1 MIKAKELKCP
11 NCKHKESLESLNIR
25 EDSKMF
31 FCDLKL
37 KYDINRE
44 IVKNYKRDLDIY
56 TLMCF
61 ACNHIT
67 NFAADP
73 TNQSGKAINGVEYF
87 ETFKYDSIE
96 EFPEYCGK
104 VARSFFYALVN
115 MVDALDFKC
124 PVAKSKF
131 DKIKI

>member
-44 IVKNYKRDLDIY
+44 IVKNYRRDLDIY

-73 TNQSGKAINGVEYF
+73 TNQSGKAIDGVEYF

-96 EFPEYCGK
+96 EFPDYSGK

-115 MVDALDFKC
+115 MVDALDFKF